1 MVTLCKVGK
10 SFRVELFMIQ
20 YSELFPHDN
29 ETFCLRLDSKTGTL
43 PKGMY
48 SFFDSH
54 CEERKCD
61 CRRIVVSVINEKG
74 KDLAHIAF
82 GFDHDAEEAGPYLEP
97 FVPQSRH
104 AELLLEIFTDLVNTE
119 PDFLEHLYGHYRQV
133 REKIDGKKYKGRPF
147 PKPGSVV
154 RIPEEAP
161 DTAEMFEEF
170 GELLS
175 AMANSKPRP
184 DTARR
189 KGKQPLPFKEP
200 AIAGDASHDTD
211 DGRATV
217 MALVSQMLRDM
228 KRKKFSGPSGAERV
242 MEGNPDLAFPLIDL
256 LAEEG
261 ARQTEDRDDRIHAC
275 IILLRAVFERLR
287 VDLER
292 RRPESTAL
300 NEALQKHI
308 AAKLF
313 HADSASFLGAEVV
326 RNLTDC
332 RLEPLPLL
340 AEAFQQMMAHS
351 FDGNVVPFPGAD
363 PLAEILQALAGMG
376 AENVFD
382 RFAIITDQ
390 FRLAP
395 EEMQLQLATELAVH
409 KSPVLREVAGL
420 MSFHPLPGVRD
431 RFPAILASVGADK
444 IAPETLRRLILSR
457 NWHADTVR
465 SDIDRV
471 IADARRAGVQCA
483 RVGEIEI
490 TEILASP
497 VDGAAAQMFWVIA
510 RNKGRHLVASIL
522 IKLPEGIVDAWV
534 TPPMSAAEIKRM
546 SQAFKADG
554 GAQPV
559 SAWLLE
565 RMVGHGLATGLC
577 RHTAVPVGLLE
588 VAETLGISG
597 WKPELVDSE
606 KLLVSLRRELAP
618 RMPAATGKVL
628 AESESWP
635 MTMPFASSWF
645 EDDRDVDELLSR
657 LLTAK
662 RLTAQA
668 CTRAVDAVVSDILQ
682 KRRYRWVERLALTT
696 LWLTAA
702 TGRPQL
708 APEKMLL
715 VAEQV
720 AAAESLGGP
729 GLMRGVAQLTINAF
743 LARRAGE

>member
-1 MVTLCKVGK
+1 
-10 SFRVELFMIQ
+10 MIQ

-48 SFFDSH
+48 RFFDSH
-54 CEERKCD
+54 CAERKCD
-61 CRRIVVSVINEKG
+61 CRRIVVSVMNEKE

-82 GFDHDAEEAGPYLEP
+82 GFDPDAEEAGPYLEP
-97 FVPQSRH
+97 FMPQSRH
-104 AELLLEIFTDLVNTE
+104 AELLLDIFTELVNTE
-119 PDFLEHLYGHYRQV
+119 PDFLEHFYDHYRQV
-133 REKIDGKKYKGRPF
+133 REMIDGRKYKGRPF

-154 RIPEEAP
+154 RIPEKAP
-161 DTAEMFEEF
+161 DTDDIFEDF

-175 AMANSKPRP
+175 ATASSKPRP
-184 DTARR
+184 ATTGR
-189 KGKQPLPFKEP
+189 KGRQPLPFKEP
-200 AIAGDASHDTD
+200 AIAVDTSYEKD

-217 MALVSQMLRDM
+217 LALISRVLRDK
-228 KRKKFSGPSGAERV
+228 KRKKFSGPSDAERV
-242 MEGNPDLAFPLIDL
+242 MEGSPELAFPLIDL

-261 ARQTEDRDDRIHAC
+261 ARETEDRDDRIRAC
-275 IILLRAVFERLR
+275 TILLRAVFERLR

-292 RRPESTAL
+292 RRPESAVL

-308 AAKLF
+308 ADNLF
-313 HADSASFLGAEVV
+313 HADSVSFLGAEVV
-326 RNLTDC
+326 RNLADC

-340 AEAFQQMMAHS
+340 AEAFQRMMARS
-351 FDGNVVPFPGAD
+351 FEGNVVPFPGTD
-363 PLAEILQALAGMG
+363 PLAGILQAMVGMG
-376 AENVFD
+376 AETVFD

-409 KSPVLREVAGL
+409 KSPLLREVAGL

-431 RFPAILASVGADK
+431 RFPAILSSVGAEK
-444 IAPETLRRLILSR
+444 IAPETLRRLILAR
-457 NWHADTVR
+457 NWHVESVR
-465 SDIDRV
+465 ADIDRI

-483 RVGEIEI
+483 RVREIEI

-497 VDGAAAQMFWVIA
+497 VDGAAAQMFWIIA
-510 RNKGRHLVASIL
+510 RDKGRYLVASIL
-522 IKLPEGIVDAWV
+522 IKLPAGIVDAWV
-534 TPPMSAAEIKRM
+534 TPPLSKAEIKGM

-559 SAWLLE
+559 SDWLLE
-565 RMVGHGLATGLC
+565 RMVGHGLATGLS
-577 RHTAVPVGLLE
+577 RHTSVPVGLLE

-597 WKPELVDSE
+597 WKPELIDPE

-618 RMPAATGKVL
+618 RIPAAIDTVL

-635 MTMPFASSWF
+635 MTLPFASSWF

-668 CTRAVDAVVSDILQ
+668 CIRTVDAVVRDILQ
-682 KRRYRWVERLALTT
+682 KRRSKWVERLALTT
-696 LWLTAA
+696 LWLTAS
-702 TGRPQL
+702 TCKPQL

-743 LARRAGE
+743 LARKAG

>member
-1 MVTLCKVGK
+1 
-10 SFRVELFMIQ
+10 MIQ
-20 YSELFPHDN
+20 YSELFPKDN

-48 SFFDSH
+48 RFFDSH
-54 CEERKCD
+54 CNERKCD
-61 CRRIVVSVINEKG
+61 CRRIAVSVLNEKG

-82 GFDHDAEEAGPYLEP
+82 GFDPDAEESGPYLEP
-97 FVPQSRH
+97 FMPQSRH

-119 PDFLEHLYGHYRQV
+119 PNFLEHFYNHYRLI

-154 RIPEEAP
+154 RIPEETP
-161 DTAEMFEEF
+161 DTTDIFEDF
-170 GELLS
+170 KELLS
-175 AMANSKPRP
+175 AMVCSKPRP
-184 DTARR
+184 TSAKR
-189 KGKQPLPFKEP
+189 KGKQLLLFDEP
-200 AIAGDASHDTD
+200 AIADEASHDED
-211 DGRATV
+211 DGMATV
-217 MALVSQMLRDM
+217 KDLVSHMRRDL
-228 KRKKFSGPSGAERV
+228 KRKKYSGPSEAERV
-242 MEGNPDLAFPLIDL
+242 MDGNSSLAFPLIDL

-261 ARQTEDRDDRIHAC
+261 AREAGDDFIHAC

-292 RRPESTAL
+292 RRPENTAL

-308 AAKLF
+308 ADKLF
-313 HADSASFLGAEVV
+313 IPGPASFLGAEVV

-340 AEAFQQMMAHS
+340 ADAFQQMMDHS
-351 FDGNVVPFPGAD
+351 FDGNVVPFLGAD
-363 PLAEILQALAGMG
+363 PLAEILQAMASLG
-376 AENVFD
+376 AESVFD
-382 RFAIITDQ
+382 RFSLITDQ
-390 FRLAP
+390 FRLAT
-395 EEMQLQLATELAVH
+395 EEMQLHLATEMAVH

-420 MSFHPLPGVRD
+420 MSFHPLAGVRD
-431 RFPAILASVGADK
+431 KFPAILASVGADK
-444 IAPETLRRLILSR
+444 ITQETLRRLILSR
-457 NWHADTVR
+457 NWHSDNVR
-465 SDIDRV
+465 ADIDRT

-483 RVGEIEI
+483 QVREIEI

-497 VDGAAAQMFWVIA
+497 VDGASAQGFWVIG
-510 RNKGRHLVASIL
+510 RNKGEHLVASIL
-522 IKLPEGIVDAWV
+522 VKLSEGIIDAWV
-534 TPPMSAAEIKRM
+534 TPPMPASEIKRM
-546 SQAFKADG
+546 SQAFKTDG

-559 SAWLLE
+559 TAWLLE

-577 RHTAVPVGLLE
+577 RNTAVPVGLLE

-597 WKPELVDSE
+597 WKPELVNPE
-606 KLLVSLRRELAP
+606 KLLVSLRQELAP
-618 RMPAATGKVL
+618 HMPVAIGKVL

-635 MTMPFASSWF
+635 MSLPFASSWF

-662 RLTAQA
+662 RLTAA
-668 CTRAVDAVVSDILQ
+668 VCTRAVDAVVRDILQ
-682 KRRYRWVERLALTT
+682 PRRSQWVERLALTT

-702 TGRPQL
+702 TGRPQI

-720 AAAESLGGP
+720 VAAESLGGA
-729 GLMRGVAQLTINAF
+729 GLMRGVAQMTVNAY
-743 LARRAGE
+743 LGRRAEK

>member
-1 MVTLCKVGK
+1 
-10 SFRVELFMIQ
+10 MIQ
-20 YSELFPHDN
+20 YSELFPKDN
-29 ETFCLRLDSKTGTL
+29 ETFCLRLESKTGTL

-48 SFFDSH
+48 RFFDSH
-54 CEERKCD
+54 CDERKCD
-61 CRRIVVSVINEKG
+61 CRRIVVSVINDKE

-82 GFDHDAEEAGPYLEP
+82 GFDPGTEEAGPYLEP
-97 FVPQSRH
+97 FMPQSRH

-119 PDFLEHLYGHYRQV
+119 PDFLEHFYAHYRLA
-133 REKIDGKKYKGRPF
+133 REKIDGKKYRGRPF

-161 DTAEMFEEF
+161 DSDDMIGEFE
-170 GELLS
+170 ELLS
-175 AMANSKPRP
+175 AMVRSKPRH
-184 DTARR
+184 DTTNR
-189 KGKQPLPFKEP
+189 KVKQALLFDEP
-200 AIAGDASHDTD
+200 AIADDASHDKE
-211 DGRATV
+211 DGRARV
-217 MALVSQMLRDM
+217 KDLISRMRREM
-228 KRKKFSGPSGAERV
+228 KRKKFSGPSEAERV
-242 MEGNPDLAFPLIDL
+242 MEGNPSLAFSLIDL

-261 ARQTEDRDDRIHAC
+261 AREAEDDFIHAC

-308 AAKLF
+308 ADKLIL
-313 HADSASFLGAEVV
+313 AGPASFLGAEVV

-332 RLEPLPLL
+332 RVEPLPLL

-351 FDGNVVPFPGAD
+351 FDGNVVPFLGAD
-363 PLAEILQALAGMG
+363 PLAEILQAMVGLG

-382 RFAIITDQ
+382 RFALITDQ

-395 EEMQLQLATELAVH
+395 EEMQLHLATELAVH

-420 MSFHPLPGVRD
+420 MSFHPLAGVRD
-431 RFPAILASVGADK
+431 NFPAILAAVGADK
-444 IAPETLRRLILSR
+444 ITPETLRRLILAR
-457 NWHADTVR
+457 NWHADIVR
-465 SDIDRV
+465 ADIDRT

-483 RVGEIEI
+483 QVRELEI

-497 VDGAAAQMFWVIA
+497 VDGAAAQGFWIIG

-522 IKLPEGIVDAWV
+522 VKLSEGIIDAWV
-534 TPPMSAAEIKRM
+534 TPPMPASEIKKM

-559 SAWLLE
+559 TAWLLK

-577 RHTAVPVGLLE
+577 RNKAVPVGLLE
-588 VAETLGISG
+588 VAETLGISD
-597 WKPELVDSE
+597 WKPEMVDPE
-606 KLLVSLRRELAP
+606 ILLVSLRQELAP
-618 RMPAATGKVL
+618 RMPASIGKVL

-635 MTMPFASSWF
+635 MTLPFASSWF

-657 LLTAK
+657 LLSEKKFTA
-662 RLTAQA
+662 AV
-668 CTRAVDAVVSDILQ
+668 CSRAVDAVVRDILQ
-682 KRRYRWVERLALTT
+682 PRRSRWVERLALTT

-720 AAAESLGGP
+720 AATENLGDV
-729 GLMRGVAQLTINAF
+729 GLMRGVAQMTVNAY
-743 LARRAGE
+743 LGRRAEL

>member
-1 MVTLCKVGK
+1 
-10 SFRVELFMIQ
+10 MIQ
-20 YSELFPHDN
+20 YSELFPEDN

-48 SFFDSH
+48 RFFDSH
-54 CEERKCD
+54 CAEKKCD
-61 CRRIVVSVINEKG
+61 CRRMVVSVINDKG

-82 GFDHDAEEAGPYLEP
+82 GFDSEAEEAGPYLEP
-97 FVPQSRH
+97 FMPQSRH
-104 AELLLEIFTDLVNTE
+104 GELLLEIFTDLVNTE
-119 PDFLEHLYGHYRQV
+119 PAFLEHFYAHYRQV
-133 REKIDGKKYKGRPF
+133 REKIDGKKYKGRSF

-154 RIPEEAP
+154 RIPGETP
-161 DTAEMFEEF
+161 DASDTFAEFE
-170 GELLS
+170 ELLS
-175 AMANSKPRP
+175 AMVRSKPRP
-184 DTARR
+184 MSGKR
-189 KGKQPLPFKEP
+189 KGKQPLLFEEP
-200 AIAGDASHDTD
+200 VTAGGADTD
-211 DGRATV
+211 DGRTMV
-217 MALVSQMLRDM
+217 LSLLSSMLRDM
-228 KRKKFSGPSGAERV
+228 KRKKFSGVSEAERV
-242 MEGNPDLAFPLIDL
+242 MDGNPALAFPLIDL

-261 ARQTEDRDDRIHAC
+261 TREAADQEDRIHAC

-313 HADSASFLGAEVV
+313 HLGPASFLGAEVV
-326 RNLTDC
+326 RNLADC

-340 AEAFQQMMAHS
+340 AEAFQRMMTHS
-351 FDGNVVPFPGAD
+351 FDENVVPFPGAD
-363 PLAEILQALAGMG
+363 PLDGVLQAMAEMG

-382 RFAIITDQ
+382 RFAIISDQ

-395 EEMQLQLATELAVH
+395 EEMQLALAAEMSVH

-420 MSFHPLPGVRD
+420 MSFHPMAVVRD
-431 RFPAILASVGADK
+431 KFPAILAASGSDR
-444 IAPETLRRLILSR
+444 IGPETLRRLILTR
-457 NWHADTVR
+457 NWHADHVR
-465 SDIDRV
+465 ADIDRT

-483 RVGEIEI
+483 QVRGTEI

-497 VDGAAAQMFWVIA
+497 VDGASAQGFWIIG
-510 RNKGRHLVASIL
+510 REKGRHVVASIL
-522 IKLPEGIVDAWV
+522 VKLSEGIVDAWV
-534 TPPMSAAEIKRM
+534 TPSMPAAEMKRM
-546 SQAFKADG
+546 SRVFKEDG

-559 SAWLLE
+559 AAWLLE
-565 RMVGHGLATGLC
+565 RMVGHGLATGL
-577 RHTAVPVGLLE
+577 RRNTAVPLGLLE
-588 VAETLGISG
+588 VAETMGISG
-597 WKPELVDSE
+597 WKPELVDPG

-618 RMPAATGKVL
+618 RLPAAVGQVL

-635 MTMPFASSWF
+635 MSLPFASSWF

-657 LLTAK
+657 LLAAK
-662 RLTAQA
+662 RLTAA
-668 CTRAVDAVVSDILQ
+668 VCIRAVDAVVSDILQ
-682 KRRYRWVERLALTT
+682 PRRSQWVERLALTT

-720 AAAESLGGP
+720 AAAESLGGA
-729 GLMRGVAQLTINAF
+729 GLMRGVAQMTVNAY
-743 LARRAGE
+743 LGRRAEE

>member
-1 MVTLCKVGK
+1 
-10 SFRVELFMIQ
+10 
-20 YSELFPHDN
+20 
-29 ETFCLRLDSKTGTL
+29 
-43 PKGMY
+43 MY

-54 CEERKCD
+54 CAERKCD
-61 CRRIVVSVINEKG
+61 CRRIVVSVMNEKG

-82 GFDHDAEEAGPYLEP
+82 GFDPDAEEAGPYLEP
-97 FVPQSRH
+97 FMPQSRH

-133 REKIDGKKYKGRPF
+133 REKIDGRKYKGRPF

-154 RIPEEAP
+154 RIPEESP
-161 DTAEMFEEF
+161 DTDDIFEDF
-170 GELLS
+170 GELIS

-184 DTARR
+184 ATTGR
-189 KGKQPLPFKEP
+189 KGRQPLPFKEP
-200 AIAGDASHDTD
+200 AIEGDASHVKD

-217 MALVSQMLRDM
+217 LALISRVLQDR
-228 KRKKFSGPSGAERV
+228 KRKKFSGPSDAERV

-261 ARQTEDRDDRIHAC
+261 TRQAEERDEHIHAC

-292 RRPESTAL
+292 RRPGSTAR

-308 AAKLF
+308 AATLF
-313 HADSASFLGAEVV
+313 QADSASVLGAEVV

-332 RLEPLPLL
+332 RLAPLPLL

-351 FDGNVVPFPGAD
+351 FEGKVVPFPGTD
-363 PLAEILQALAGMG
+363 PLAGILQAMAGMG

-409 KSPVLREVAGL
+409 ESPVLREVAGL
-420 MSFHPLPGVRD
+420 MSFHPLPGVREK
-431 RFPAILASVGADK
+431 FPAILESVGVGK
-444 IAPETLRRLILSR
+444 IAPETMRRLILSR
-457 NWHADTVR
+457 NWHAESVR
-465 SDIDRV
+465 ADIDRV

-483 RVGEIEI
+483 RVREIEI

-497 VDGAAAQMFWVIA
+497 VDGAAAQMFWIIA
-510 RNKGRHLVASIL
+510 GNKGRHLVASIL

-534 TPPMSAAEIKRM
+534 TPPISATEIKGMTR
-546 SQAFKADG
+546 AFKADG

-565 RMVGHGLATGLC
+565 RMVGHGLATGLS
-577 RHTAVPVGLLE
+577 RHTAVPVGLLQ
-588 VAETLGISG
+588 VAETLGISD
-597 WKPELVDSE
+597 WKPELINPE
-606 KLLVSLRRELAP
+606 ELLVSLRRELAP
-618 RMPAATGKVL
+618 RIPAAIDTVL

-635 MTMPFASSWF
+635 TTLPLASSWF

-662 RLTAQA
+662 RLTAEV
-668 CTRAVDAVVSDILQ
+668 CIRAVDAVVSNILQ
-682 KRRYRWVERLALTT
+682 QRRSRWVERLALTT

-702 TGRPQL
+702 TGKPQL

-729 GLMRGVAQLTINAF
+729 GLMRGVAQLTLTAF
-743 LARRAGE
+743 LARREGE